1 MYELNI
7 KDNIII
13 DHRVIDN
20 NLFFVG
26 YEYITID
33 EEDPRP
39 EISLLDGTETNIG
52 YNDIYYF
59 EDTPVHGMTKIIGL
73 KLAADPQAITF
84 NAKGFLGANYGYK
97 QVYVSQTDL
106 YLCDSNWLFTE
117 NSYYST
123 LTISQFELNIK
134 LYPVSDYYTSKNN
147 KVYLREY
154 HHGVFVVFNL
164 TKKDIDIKISK
175 TIRAEKDLSNLIK
188 IIKKAKGLR

>member
-20 NLFFVG
+20 NLFLVG

-123 LTISQFELNIK
+123 LTISQFELDLDKANINYVAAAIVDGSM
-134 LYPVSDYYTSKNN
+134 LNQFSMDYYNGH
-147 KVYLREY
+147 LRVATTNI
-154 HHGVFVVFNL
+154 GVAA
-164 TKKDIDIKISK
+164 I
-175 TIRAEKDLSNLIK
+175 
-188 IIKKAKGLR
+188 